1 MAPLPPSVFLLVTG
15 SEDSRH
21 SGSRDS
27 SSSRDG
33 SPSHLRSSSWSL
45 GECRCRCSQRQ
56 YILFERCSSRPCTI
70 LFRTTKALIGHTG
83 SAAVAEHGH
92 PPLMRTMGVVWDGSR
107 GGARNV
113 RGRSLRNSPHVKPP
127 ARQTWCLYRRPYP
140 VVARFY
146 SAFGGSQQD
155 EEETKYDSLDD
166 KSSGTE
172 QDDDDDDAE
181 EQHFKQVLGA
191 GVERVS
197 RHRTLTAQKLHDD
210 GDDMKHGANDGDER
224 AARQRR
230 LW

>member
-15 SEDSRH
+15 FEDSRR

-33 SPSHLRSSSWSL
+33 SPSHLWSSSWSL
-45 GECRCRCSQRQ
+45 GECQCRCSQRHAHWT
-56 YILFERCSSRPCTI
+56 YGERGRRGTP
-70 LFRTTKALIGHTG
+70 A
-83 SAAVAEHGH
+83 
-92 PPLMRTMGVVWDGSR
+92 PPADEDDGSGMGWVKR
-107 GGARNV
+107 RCEECEGKKLEEQSAREAASKTNV
-113 RGRSLRNSPHVKPP
+113 VPISSPASTVLSVDHNV
-127 ARQTWCLYRRPYP
+127 TTITH
-140 VVARFY
+140 
-146 SAFGGSQQD
+146 SQPTPEND
-155 EEETKYDSLDD
+155 DDEEEEEETKYDSLDD

-224 AARQRR
+224 AARQQR